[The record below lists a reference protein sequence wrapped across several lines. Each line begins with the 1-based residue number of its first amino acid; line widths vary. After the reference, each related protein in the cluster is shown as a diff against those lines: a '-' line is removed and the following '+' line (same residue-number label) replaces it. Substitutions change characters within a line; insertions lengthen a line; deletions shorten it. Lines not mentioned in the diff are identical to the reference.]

1 MNLKKKAWPT
11 AVAASAAVAI
21 GLGFAGAPAAQ
32 AASTISQGNGQLLTG
47 TLAATDLGLIAGNGG
62 ASAVF
67 TDTTPGTSAES
78 STPLDL
84 TVLSALNV
92 GSGNIPLLGNNGV
105 ITLGAVGQY
114 GQAVNDGSSQAF
126 SGTVTGAPSLVTL
139 PGGLP
144 TSGNSALPAAEVKV
158 STAQILGGTNLVG
171 VDFTTQTLSAAAKE
185 TVGSAP
191 QGAYV
196 VEGIS
201 ADVDGTIVAGVA
213 TALNPVLN
221 TASAALGAVGITL
234 TNPLA
239 SGKVSITQQD
249 LLDVAGVANIN
260 ALPAGTDLVS
270 YLPQAVANKITTIVN
285 ASLAS
290 VQTQLN
296 AVSNLNPLKA
306 AAVLAL
312 GTLNT
317 AVTGILNGLTTT
329 VVTPLGNALTA
340 LLSLKVNNQ
349 TANADGSWT
358 QNALTAGI
366 GSGLASVKLA
376 NATVGPNLD
385 PAAIPAVNGDS
396 LAISGGI
403 ALLLALGWL
412 VIRKRRQ
419 TVAAAI

>member
-1 MNLKKKAWPT
+1 LNLKKKAWPT

-32 AASTISQGNGQLLTG
+32 AATTISHGNGQLLTG
-47 TLAATDLGLIAGNGG
+47 TLAGTDLGLIAGNGG
-62 ASAVF
+62 ADASF
-67 TDTTPGTSAES
+67 TDTSSGTSVEN

-84 TVLSALNV
+84 SVLSALTV

-144 TSGNSALPAAEVKV
+144 TSGDPALPAAEIKV

-196 VEGIS
+196 VEGVG
-201 ADVDGTIVAGVA
+201 ATVDGTLIQGVA
-213 TALNPVLN
+213 SALAVPLGTANAILTP
-221 TASAALGAVGITL
+221 LGVTVP
-234 TNPLA
+234 NPLA
-239 SGKVSITQQD
+239 SGSVTITEAD
-249 LLDVAGVANIN
+249 LLAVAGVGNIN
-260 ALPAGTDLVS
+260 ALPPGTDLVQ

-285 ASLAS
+285 STLDTAT
-290 VQTQLN
+290 TQVGALSPLLQVTAVPALN
-296 AVSNLNPLKA
+296 TLKA
-306 AAVLAL
+306 AVA
-312 GTLNT
+312 T
-317 AVTGILNGLTTT
+317 ILNGLNTTL
-329 VVTPLGNALTA
+329 VAPLSSALTA

-349 TANADGSWT
+349 TTNGDGSWT
-358 QNALTAGI
+358 QNALNVGI
-366 GSGLASVKLA
+366 GSNLATVQLA

-412 VIRKRRQ
+412 VIRKRRV
-419 TVAAAI
+419 TAAAAI